1 MKAEILKIA
10 GVKSEKEFYKKYP
23 SEEAFMK
30 VHGKEFKKAKLGK
43 AIAPKAQD
51 GIGSYTGGETT
62 YNPQPINFQNAYDAY
77 DLQMTGSTDAQ
88 RLKQAQA
95 AQQAQQAAQK
105 PAAGGGG
112 GGMDVS
118 KIMGMIGGGEGG
130 MDASALAGIAK
141 QGKKV
146 PKYQNSGLGLNS
158 PAGGTMTGMQA
169 AQTNPYMYGTLP
181 PLDAPTQTP
190 MLNPNQNPPV
200 LDPMYAGTLQQQIA
214 GSGNLPKKDPM
225 DAIAKYSGLAGKVYG
240 GIKKLKAEKE
250 ARKSAEQQAS
260 VSELSL
266 KAALSKPEQQKRT
279 YRRPEDALIQPDQ
292 LFPSYG
298 VGTNVLTARDGSTV
312 KAQFGC
318 KGESCSQ
325 TGYGMDMGTGDQQ
338 KSGAGYFDWRSFN
351 TPVGWDDLLT
361 YNSADL
367 KGKDLKQYNKDI
379 AARTKSLQTQF
390 PGVTEEQVRVA
401 GGDSTRIRQRMG
413 DLPRYDQASEQ
424 TFDKAYHQFYRPLM
438 DQKTPVTVEQI
449 LNYQTQQPGG
459 LGAFKTTVQGN
470 YGRKKAQ
477 DGMQIGGN
485 QTEIQNMYN
494 PGDIYQDLGF
504 EPLSDSEIVKQYRE
518 GGLVRRMQ
526 TGGGM
531 PPLDFGNSGS
541 GIPAPSWETVGNAGQ
556 MIGQGVTGNNAGG
569 ELGADIGGTAG
580 GAIGMAVGG
589 PAGKAIGQAIGQTVG
604 AIGGGL
610 LDSNPRKMEKAQN
623 RTKRNVQTAA
633 AYSMGQGLQSQYSAY
648 VRNGGDIPYAEDG
661 WVSND
666 WLPQTITQFGEHK
679 VSDLLRPDPIMNT
692 LRTGGH
698 ISQNKMYPQDQ
709 YALGGELKTTW
720 GGYTEPISRNP
731 FEASETGIFRGKSHE
746 ESDGNGHTGI
756 GVKYGE
762 GDHDSYTDYAE
773 FGSRNADADV
783 EVERGEPYKK
793 DAKGN
798 MLVAGNLVAS
808 KEVAIDAGK
817 KDFGGMKYKNII
829 KKLAEQDKTY
839 TKNIDKASS
848 KLAEHSDLTP
858 FGILEQ
864 QTLAKIIEGNLMKLK
879 ENKVSSD
886 IFFVHQDATNETAKE
901 YGVDADALAKGKIKV
916 DKQAQK
922 EMAKYGK
929 EIFKAQTGV
938 TTPTT
943 VDRDKYE
950 EIKRL
955 YKLAQSAGDGSQ
967 EVEEFQKKY
976 HEYFPEFAKEVILNE
991 GKVTAK
997 GKAAGYKNIKQLKAA
1012 GDKAILSTNVDKY
1025 FGPRTEQYL
1034 AKLEKAAPPRHKMT
1048 VIPASPVT
1056 DPEPPPTPPIMVP
1069 PIKEDP
1075 WMTAVN
1081 QLAPYLRPSDVDY
1094 NVDLYP
1100 EMMAAG
1106 MNQVEPV
1113 FAQGYQPQLLT
1124 PYDISYQD
1132 QLNEITA
1139 QARAAERMAGQNP
1152 AAGSALLATASGEKN
1167 KVLGEQFRQNQAQ
1180 RMGVYNQNINTLNDA
1195 QLKNIGI
1202 YADQAMKQSQARS
1215 NTKAQAMEIIKS
1227 MSDKIAKNKL
1237 ENKTLQ
1243 IYENLYNYR
1252 FGKDGRAQNYNPLA
1266 QFDVSADGKV
1276 SAQAAPEGYEYE
1288 TILKKK
1294 KKKDE
1299 DARNGSIVRA
1309 LKNF

>member
-51 GIGSYTGGETT
+51 GIGSYTGGEQV

-77 DLQMTGSTDAQ
+77 DLQMTGSTNAQ
-88 RLKQAQA
+88 RQAQA
-95 AQQAQQAAQK
+95 AQQAQIAAQASK
-105 PAAGGGG
+105 KSGG
-112 GGMDVS
+112 GGMGGMDIS
-118 KIMGMIGGGEGG
+118 KIMGMIGGGSDSSAGAADLAGGADVGELASAAGG
-130 MDASALAGIAK
+130 MAK
-141 QGKKV
+141 HGRRI
-146 PKYQNSGLGLNS
+146 PKGQTGLQS
-158 PAGGTMTGMQA
+158 PAGGANAYGQGCPEGFIYDQYSTECIPDPNYSPVGAVTNASTPLPDGPGEYEEVQKFNVNPILSTG
-169 AQTNPYMYGTLP
+169 TPKTGPGTGNNPS
-181 PLDAPTQTP
+181 
-190 MLNPNQNPPV
+190 V
-200 LDPMYAGTLQQQIA
+200 DP
-214 GSGNLPKKDPM
+214 PKKDPM
-225 DAIAKYSGLAGKVYG
+225 DQVAKYVGPVGKVYG
-240 GIKKLKAEKE
+240 AVKKLKAEIQ

-292 LFPSYG
+292 VFPSYG
-298 VGTNVLTARDGSTV
+298 VGTNVLTARDG
-312 KAQFGC
+312 
-318 KGESCSQ
+318 
-325 TGYGMDMGTGDQQ
+325 
-338 KSGAGYFDWRSFN
+338 
-351 TPVGWDDLLT
+351 
-361 YNSADL
+361 
-367 KGKDLKQYNKDI
+367 
-379 AARTKSLQTQF
+379 
-390 PGVTEEQVRVA
+390 
-401 GGDSTRIRQRMG
+401 
-413 DLPRYDQASEQ
+413 
-424 TFDKAYHQFYRPLM
+424 
-438 DQKTPVTVEQI
+438 
-449 LNYQTQQPGG
+449 
-459 LGAFKTTVQGN
+459 
-470 YGRKKAQ
+470 
-477 DGMQIGGN
+477 MQIGGN
-485 QTEIQNMYN
+485 QTEVQNMYN

-504 EPLSDSEIVKQYRE
+504 EPLSDSEIVKQYRA
-518 GGLVRRMQ
+518 GGLIRMQ
-526 TGGGM
+526 SGGGT
-531 PPLDFGNSGS
+531 PWGS
-541 GIPAPSWETVGNAGQ
+541 IGTAGQ
-556 MIGQGVTGNNAGG
+556 MIGQGATGNNAGG
-569 ELGADIGGTAG
+569 EIGGEVG

-589 PAGKAIGQAIGQTVG
+589 PAGQAIGQTVG
-604 AIGGGL
+604 AVAGGL

-623 RTKRNVQTAA
+623 KTKRNVQKAA
-633 AYSMGQGLQSQYSAY
+633 MASGAQALQSQYSAY
-648 VRNGGDIPYAEDG
+648 VRNGGDVPYAEDG

-666 WLPQTITQFGEHK
+666 WLPQVITQFGEHK
-679 VSDLLRPDPIMNT
+679 VSDLLRPDPMMNT

-698 ISQNKMYPQDQ
+698 ISQNNMYPQDR

-720 GGYTEPISRNP
+720 GGHAETMSHNP
-731 FEASETGIFRGKSHE
+731 YLPGTGETVMFRGKSHE

-783 EVERGEPYKK
+783 EVERGEPAAEMIDGETGEK
-793 DAKGN
+793 N
-798 MLVAGNLVAS
+798 MVVFGNLKIPNQFLSEIGDPKAKNKKFKHYIAGIS
-808 KEVAIDAGK
+808 KDEARQ
-817 KDFGGMKYKNII
+817 N
-829 KKLAEQDKTY
+829 
-839 TKNIDKASS
+839 
-848 KLAEHSDLTP
+848 
-858 FGILEQ
+858 
-864 QTLAKIIEGNLMKLK
+864 KIIEKTSKQIDELDVYTPFDKLKLDGLNATKMGADMKLQNYAEIK
-879 ENKVSSD
+879 KNASAV
-886 IFFVHQDATNETAKE
+886 QDAINETAKE
-901 YGVDADALAKGKIKV
+901 YGLDADPLAKGKIKV

-938 TTPTT
+938 KTPTT

-976 HEYFPEFAKEVILNE
+976 HEYFPEFAIEVILNE

-1048 VIPASPVT
+1048 VVPSIPV
-1056 DPEPPPTPPIMVP
+1056 DYPETTSSTTTRSVP

-1081 QLAPYLRPSDVDY
+1081 QLLPYMRPSDVDY

-1100 EMMAAG
+1100 EMMAAS

-1113 FAQGYQPQLLT
+1113 FVQGYQPQLLT

-1152 AAGSALLATASGEKN
+1152 AAAASILPLASGEKS
-1167 KVLGEQFRQNQAQ
+1167 KALGEQFRQNQAT
-1180 RMGVYNQNINTLNDA
+1180 RMGTYNKNIDTLNDA
-1195 QLKNIGI
+1195 QLKNIGL

-1215 NTKAQAMEIIKS
+1215 NTKAQALEIAKS
-1227 MSDKIAKNKL
+1227 MADKIAKNKL

-1252 FGKDGRAQNYNPLA
+1252 FGNTGISQNYNPLA
-1266 QFDVSADGKV
+1266 QFDVAVGAKAS
-1276 SAQAAPEGYEYE
+1276 SQAAPEGYEYE

-1294 KKKDE
+1294 KKKD
-1299 DARNGSIVRA
+1299 DDNARNGSIVKA
-1309 LKNF
+1309 IKNL